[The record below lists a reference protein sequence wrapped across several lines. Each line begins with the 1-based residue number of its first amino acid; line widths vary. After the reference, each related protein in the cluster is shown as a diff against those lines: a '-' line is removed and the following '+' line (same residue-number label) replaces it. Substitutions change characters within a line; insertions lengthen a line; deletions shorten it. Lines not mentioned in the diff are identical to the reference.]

1 MQVWDVNVP
10 GKVPKAAPTHVVSP
24 PSPEGQ
30 APQRGGVLVA
40 LRRSPLVGAEVLSPR
55 PFEPGRD
62 FVGIPFINP
71 VRPSP

>member
-10 GKVPKAAPTHVVSP
+10 GKVLDAAPTNVVSP
-24 PSPEGQ
+24 EEP
-30 APQRGGVLVA
+30 APQRGGVLA
-40 LRRSPLVGAEVLSPR
+40 SLRRSPLVGAEVLSPR

-62 FVGIPFINP
+62 FLGIPFINP